1 MTAGTGRR
9 QFHSNIG
16 QPSFK
21 MLLRKLEPSSSNHN
35 HSRNYNHN
43 QNHSRNRNRN
53 RNRNHNCNPSKD
65 LISKPK

>member
-9 QFHSNIG
+9 KFHSNIG

-21 MLLRKLEPSSSNHN
+21 MLLRKLEPSSSNH
-35 HSRNYNHN
+35 SRNYNHN
-43 QNHSRNRNRN
+43 QNHSRNHNH
-53 RNRNHNCNPSKD
+53 NHNCNPSKD